1 MRCSCWF
8 VGLGF
13 QPTTNS
19 ATREAKGLSL
29 VAAAKKELAEHAF
42 RVHPRLTGR

>member
-8 VGLGF
+8 VVLGF